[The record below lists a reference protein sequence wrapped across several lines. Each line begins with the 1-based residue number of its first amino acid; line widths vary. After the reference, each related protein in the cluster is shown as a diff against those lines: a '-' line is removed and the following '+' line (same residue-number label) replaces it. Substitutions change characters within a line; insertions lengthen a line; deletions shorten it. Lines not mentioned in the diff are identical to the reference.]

1 MIKITFKNLEKSQ
14 LACDI
19 VTEKFET
26 LVKKF
31 PDLSMHKIEVFLYMD
46 NSFFKVGRDVFG
58 VKVVIT
64 GKKYGGIVVEKR
76 NMSLYIAL
84 DDLVLVMLGS
94 LNRKGDRVR
103 VKERTLSRKQKTML
117 AV

>member
-31 PDLSMHKIEVFLYMD
+31 PDLNEHKIEVFLYME
-46 NSFFKVGRDVFG
+46 NSFFKAGKDVFG
-58 VKVVIT
+58 AKVIIT

-76 NMSLYIAL
+76 NVSLYIAL
-84 DDLVLVMLGS
+84 DELVLVMLGS
-94 LNRKGDRVR
+94 LNRKGDRTR
-103 VKERTLSRKQKTML
+103 VKERNFSRKQKTMF